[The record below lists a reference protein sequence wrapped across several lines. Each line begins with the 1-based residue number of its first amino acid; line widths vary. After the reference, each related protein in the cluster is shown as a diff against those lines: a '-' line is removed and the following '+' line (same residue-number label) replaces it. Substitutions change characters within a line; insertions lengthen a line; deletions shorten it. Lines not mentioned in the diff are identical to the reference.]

1 MQTFNAADVARLDRA
16 YSTPQIVDQRRRFRA
31 AVEARPGEVGSDV
44 GCGAGH
50 LACELAREVMPGGRI
65 VAIDKSPQSVE
76 ASRARAEKENLAD
89 TLKAQLGEATALDFP
104 DETFDFVVAVQV
116 YSFVPNVARVI
127 EEAARVLR
135 RGSRLLVLESDW
147 DMCLWKS
154 KDPAFT
160 RRMISARAET
170 QFAHAYLPRDLHKY
184 FRAATLT
191 LVDVQTFSIVETRYD
206 PESYGAS
213 VIGITRDSALKHG
226 IPAEAVAAWEQDLRS
241 RTADGEW
248 FFCLDRFV
256 FTAIKLGSII
266 RRVDSTLGKVDK
278 SDY

>member
-31 AVEARPGEVGSDV
+31 AVAARPGEVGLDV

-76 ASRARAEKENLAD
+76 ASRARAANEELAD
-89 TLKAQLGEATALDFP
+89 VIDVRIGDATALEFP
-104 DETFDFVVAVQV
+104 DATFDFVVAVQV
-116 YSFVPNVARVI
+116 YSFVPNVARAI
-127 EEAARVLR
+127 KEAARVLR
-135 RGSRLLVLESDW
+135 KGGRLLVLESDW
-147 DMCLWKS
+147 DMCIWKS

-184 FRAATLT
+184 LRSAGLT
-191 LVDVQTFSIVETRYD
+191 LADVQAFSIVETHYD

-226 IPAEAVAAWEQDLRS
+226 MPAGDVAAWEEDLRS
-241 RTADGEW
+241 RTTEGEW

-256 FTAIKLGSII
+256 FMATK
-266 RRVDSTLGKVDK
+266 
-278 SDY
+278 

>member
-1 MQTFNAADVARLDRA
+1 MQQFQAADVARLDRA
-16 YSTPQIVDQRRRFRA
+16 YSIPQIVDQRRRFRA
-31 AVEARPGEVGSDV
+31 AVGARPGEIGLDV

-50 LACELAREVMPGGRI
+50 LACELAAEVAPGGQI

-76 ASRARAEKENLAD
+76 ASKARAAREELAD
-89 TLKAQLGEATALDFP
+89 TVDARVGDATAMESP
-104 DETFDFVVAVQV
+104 DESFDFVVAVQV
-116 YSFVPNVARVI
+116 YSFVPNVVRAI
-127 EEAARVLR
+127 EEVARVLR
-135 RGSRLLVLESDW
+135 KGGRLLVLESDW

-184 FRAATLT
+184 LRGAGLT
-191 LVDVQTFSIVETRYD
+191 LADVQTFSIVETHYD

-226 IPAEAVAAWEQDLRS
+226 MPAEAIAAWEQDLRS

-256 FTAIKLGSII
+256 FTGTK
-266 RRVDSTLGKVDK
+266 
-278 SDY
+278 

>member
-1 MQTFNAADVARLDRA
+1 MQQFQADDVARLDRA
-16 YSTPQIVDQRRRFRA
+16 YSTPQIVDQRRRFRT
-31 AVEARPGEVGSDV
+31 AVAARPGEVGLDV

-50 LACELAREVMPGGRI
+50 LACELATEVAPGGRI

-76 ASRARAEKENLAD
+76 ASRLRAENEKLTDIVDARRGD
-89 TLKAQLGEATALDFP
+89 ATALDFP

-116 YSFVPNVARVI
+116 YCFVPHVARAI
-127 EEAARVLR
+127 EEAMRVLR
-135 RGSRLLVLESDW
+135 KGGRLLVLESDW

-184 FRAATLT
+184 FRAAGLK
-191 LVDVQTFSIVETRYD
+191 LADVQTFSIVETHYD
-206 PESYGAS
+206 PESYGAGVNS
-213 VIGITRDSALKHG
+213 ITRDLALKHG
-226 IPAEAVAAWEQDLRS
+226 MPAEAVAAWEQDLRS

-256 FTAIKLGSII
+256 FTATK
-266 RRVDSTLGKVDK
+266 
-278 SDY
+278 